1 MKIWMQNWMQ
11 NWDAISSIFKFST
24 AIKKV
29 IHTTNAIESQ
39 NATYHKLNRQSSVFP
54 SDISLLKALP

>member
-1 MKIWMQNWMQ
+1 MKIWMQ

-24 AIKKV
+24 AIKQV

-54 SDISLLKALP
+54 SDI

>member
-24 AIKKV
+24 AIKQV

-39 NATYHKLNRQSSVFP
+39 MPLTTS
-54 SDISLLKALP
+54 

>member
-39 NATYHKLNRQSSVFP
+39 MPLTTS
-54 SDISLLKALP
+54 